1 MPFNVVHEFYR
12 LSFNRAQE
20 MREKAEQEAAE
31 REREEVEARDKQNRS
46 QRQTRAAYNNMKQ
59 TPPTSPSL
67 PMLGDDLEEILEEVT

>member
-31 REREEVEARDKQNRS
+31 REREEARDKQNRS

-67 PMLGDDLEEILEEVT
+67 PILGDDLEEILEEVT

>member
-1 MPFNVVHEFYR
+1 
-12 LSFNRAQE
+12 

-31 REREEVEARDKQNRS
+31 REREEARDKQNRS

-67 PMLGDDLEEILEEVT
+67 PILGDDLEEILEEVT